1 MLERLV
7 ARRASLSAAL
17 SQDCARPSGGL
28 RQRDVGAEQRSKS
41 RLSPLETVARRRGLC
56 GIILLLFGSAD
67 RRATEQ
73 NMFDLT
79 GRVALVTGA
88 GRGIGAGIARQL
100 AVQGAAVAVNDLV
113 LDRANSTASTIV
125 EGGNRA
131 FGIAFDVTDYESVVS
146 GVKEI
151 EAELGPVDILVN
163 NAGVPEQ
170 MGMAKFRDTEPA
182 DWVRP
187 IDINIYGVLNCS
199 RVVIDGMCDRG
210 FGRVITIS
218 SGAGTAGVGLG
229 VSAYGAGKGGGLGF
243 MRNLALE
250 VARKGVTANS
260 LALGLMNNVV
270 EEILPVIEKSIPVG
284 RTGQPEEVGAC
295 CVYLASNEAGW
306 MTGQTI
312 QLNGGSVTT

>member
-1 MLERLV
+1 
-7 ARRASLSAAL
+7 
-17 SQDCARPSGGL
+17 
-28 RQRDVGAEQRSKS
+28 
-41 RLSPLETVARRRGLC
+41 
-56 GIILLLFGSAD
+56 
-67 RRATEQ
+67 
-73 NMFDLT
+73 MFDLI

-88 GRGIGAGIARQL
+88 GQGVGAGIARQL

-113 LDRANSTASTIV
+113 LDRANATVSAIV
-125 EGGNRA
+125 DEGGRA
-131 FGIAFDVTDYESVVS
+131 FAVAFDVTDYENVVS

-151 EAELGPVDILVN
+151 EAELGSVDILVN

-170 MGMAKFRDTEPA
+170 MGMARFRDTEPA
-182 DWVRP
+182 DWVRL
-187 IDINIYGVLNCS
+187 IDINLYGVLNCS

-260 LALGLMNNVV
+260 LALGLMNNVA
-270 EEILPVIEKSIPVG
+270 EEILPMIEKTIPVG
-284 RTGQPEEVGAC
+284 RAGQPEEIGAC